1 VFRDVTGRIGLDE
14 EIEVAG
20 LVVTRDGS
28 VGSNNLFLG
37 TIGLG
42 EGRRNGD
49 MLADGESKD
58 GIRGRQLESIAM
70 RVSNR
75 YY

>member
-1 VFRDVTGRIGLDE
+1 MIGLDE
-14 EIEVAG
+14 EVEVAG

-42 EGRRNGD
+42 QGRRNGD
-49 MLADGESKD
+49 MLADGQSKD
-58 GIRGRQLESIAM
+58 GIRRGKLESVAM
-70 RVSNR
+70 RVSIR
-75 YY
+75 FC